1 MPGSA
6 DALLIAP
13 SDDLAASVALAK
25 QAELEVASDQAPP
38 LAMWGAFDGERMVG
52 TVSLNDYK
60 GLPIVGR
67 IAVERSYRGQGLG
80 RRLLAELEQEARRRA
95 LPTLWAT
102 ARAPGFFVANGFAV
116 VTQGAEQALL
126 LSECADCHQRGKM
139 CHPRAVRKELAP
151 STP

>member
-1 MPGSA
+1 MAESA
-6 DALLIAP
+6 DALLIAL

-38 LAMWGAFDGERMVG
+38 MAMWGAFDGGRMVG

-80 RRLLAELEQEARRRA
+80 RRLLAALEQEARSRV

-116 VTQGAEQALL
+116 VSQGAEQALL
-126 LSECADCHQRGKM
+126 LSECADCDQRGKM
-139 CHPRAVRKELAP
+139 CHPQAVRKELVS

>member
-1 MPGSA
+1 MPESA

-13 SDDLAASVALAK
+13 SDDLAASVALANE
-25 QAELEVASDQAPP
+25 AELEVASDQAPP

-52 TVSLNDYK
+52 TVSLNDYT
-60 GLPIVGR
+60 GLPTVGR
-67 IAVERSYRGQGLG
+67 IAVERSFRGQGLG

-95 LPTLWAT
+95 LSTLWAT

-116 VTQGAEQALL
+116 VTQGAERLLL
-126 LSECADCHQRGKM
+126 LSECAECDQRGEM

-151 STP
+151 STL